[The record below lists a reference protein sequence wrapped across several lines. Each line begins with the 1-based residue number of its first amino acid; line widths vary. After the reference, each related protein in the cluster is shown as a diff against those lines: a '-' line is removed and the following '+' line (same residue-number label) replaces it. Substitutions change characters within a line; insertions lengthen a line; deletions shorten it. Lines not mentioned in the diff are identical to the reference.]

1 MPDWSVRAD
10 PTRFVPSGEDP
21 AEGGGRR
28 KPPAMRWV
36 IIAGG
41 LFASA
46 AVAAELLA

>member
-10 PTRFVPSGEDP
+10 PTRFVPPGDDH
-21 AEGGGRR
+21 ADDGGRR
-28 KPPAMRWV
+28 KPQAMRWV

-41 LFASA
+41 LFAGA